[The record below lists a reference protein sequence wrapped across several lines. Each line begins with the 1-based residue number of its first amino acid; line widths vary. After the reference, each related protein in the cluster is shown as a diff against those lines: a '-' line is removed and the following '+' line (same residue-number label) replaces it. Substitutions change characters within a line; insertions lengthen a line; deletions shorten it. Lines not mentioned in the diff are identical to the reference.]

1 MVPMDEPNLSEQ
13 NPKVKPGYLDE
24 VIARKRDELAAARW
38 GLPLPDLKA
47 RAAGVPAARPWAE
60 ALKGRGIA
68 VIAEVKRRS
77 PASGSLHPEPDPL
90 ARARTYVE
98 NGAAAVSVLTD
109 RDFDGLLEDLER
121 VSAGIELPVLRKDF
135 LIDPWQIWE
144 SRAARADAA
153 LLLVHALPDVSLTA
167 MSLVAREAGLSLLV
181 EIHSPEDIPRALA
194 LEPSVVGVNA
204 RDLQTLA
211 LDWERARRTMEA
223 FRREAGDDI
232 VLVAESGIASAGDV
246 RRARDAGA
254 DAVLV
259 GEALMRA
266 AEPGALLADLVAAG
280 QAS

>member
-1 MVPMDEPNLSEQ
+1 MDEPNLSEQ

-24 VIARKRDELAAARW
+24 VLARKRDELAAARW
-38 GLPLPDLKA
+38 TLPLPEIKA

-60 ALKGRGIA
+60 ALKGSGVA

-77 PASGSLHPEPDPL
+77 PSSGTLHPEPDPV

-109 RDFDGLLEDLER
+109 RDFDGRLEDLER
-121 VSAGIELPVLRKDF
+121 VSQGIDLPVLRKDF

-144 SRAARADAA
+144 SRAAGADAA
-153 LLLVHALPDVSLTA
+153 LLVVPALPDVSLNA
-167 MSLVAREAGLSLLV
+167 IALVAHEARLSLLV
-181 EIHSPEDIPRALA
+181 EIHAPEDIPRALA

-204 RDLQTLA
+204 RDLQTLV

-223 FRREAGDDI
+223 FQSVAGDDV
-232 VLVAESGIASAGDV
+232 VLVAESGIASAADV

-266 AEPGALLADLVAAG
+266 ADPGALLAELVAAG
-280 QAS
+280 DSP

>member
-1 MVPMDEPNLSEQ
+1 MDEPNLSEE
-13 NPKVKPGYLDE
+13 NPKVKAGYLDE

-38 GLPLPDLKA
+38 GLPLPELKA
-47 RAAGVPAARPWAE
+47 RAAGAPAARPWTE

-77 PASGSLHPEPDPL
+77 PSAGSIHPEPDPV

-109 RDFDGLLEDLER
+109 RDFDGRLEDLER
-121 VSAGIELPVLRKDF
+121 VSRAIDLPVLRKDF

-144 SRAARADAA
+144 SRAAGADAA
-153 LLLVHALPDVSLTA
+153 LLVVHALPDVSLTA

-181 EIHSPEDIPRALA
+181 EIHAPEDIPRALA

-204 RDLQTLA
+204 RDLRTLA
-211 LDWERARRTMEA
+211 LDWPRARATMEA
-223 FRREAGDDI
+223 FQREAGDDV
-232 VLVAESGIASAGDV
+232 VLVAESGIASADDV

-266 AEPGALLADLVAAG
+266 PEPGALLADLVAAG
-280 QAS
+280 QVP